1 MRRSKHSDD
10 SRLFFDW
17 LEIAARDLLA
27 ARLLMERQQCLE
39 IAGFHCQQAVE
50 KGLKAYI
57 IHASGQLV
65 DGHNVTWLCRQ
76 AVRYNPD
83 FGDWMEDCA
92 KMNRLYIETRYP
104 SDEDLHLSGETV
116 ERYTPRPSRCM
127 ISSASWCTKTAIL
140 RTINRKDLWPMN
152 KRILTILTALC
163 LTGALAGCGT
173 GNPGSVPASSQ
184 PAPETTVGHH
194 RRRPPPLRRHSL
206 RGISTYSPGRIP

>member
-76 AVRYNPD
+76 AVRYNSVL
-83 FGDWMEDCA
+83 GA
-92 KMNRLYIETRYP
+92 RYVVLTNGLVHYCY
-104 SDEDLHLSGETV
+104 EYAEG
-116 ERYTPRPSRCM
+116 RYTRMDRFPR
-127 ISSASWCTKTAIL
+127 L
-140 RTINRKDLWPMN
+140 
-152 KRILTILTALC
+152 
-163 LTGALAGCGT
+163 
-173 GNPGSVPASSQ
+173 
-184 PAPETTVGHH
+184 
-194 RRRPPPLRRHSL
+194 
-206 RGISTYSPGRIP
+206 

>member
-65 DGHNVTWLCRQ
+65 DGTTSRGS
-76 AVRYNPD
+76 A
-83 FGDWMEDCA
+83 A
-92 KMNRLYIETRYP
+92 
-104 SDEDLHLSGETV
+104 
-116 ERYTPRPSRCM
+116 RPSGTIR
-127 ISSASWCTKTAIL
+127 ISATGWKTAP
-140 RTINRKDLWPMN
+140 R
-152 KRILTILTALC
+152 
-163 LTGALAGCGT
+163 
-173 GNPGSVPASSQ
+173 
-184 PAPETTVGHH
+184 
-194 RRRPPPLRRHSL
+194 
-206 RGISTYSPGRIP
+206 

>member
-50 KGLKAYI
+50 KGLKSYI

-116 ERYTPRPSRCM
+116 ERYH
-127 ISSASWCTKTAIL
+127 AA
-140 RTINRKDLWPMN
+140 
-152 KRILTILTALC
+152 A
-163 LTGALAGCGT
+163 
-173 GNPGSVPASSQ
+173 Q
-184 PAPETTVGHH
+184 
-194 RRRPPPLRRHSL
+194 SL
-206 RGISTYSPGRIP
+206 YDFICELVYENGDIEDD